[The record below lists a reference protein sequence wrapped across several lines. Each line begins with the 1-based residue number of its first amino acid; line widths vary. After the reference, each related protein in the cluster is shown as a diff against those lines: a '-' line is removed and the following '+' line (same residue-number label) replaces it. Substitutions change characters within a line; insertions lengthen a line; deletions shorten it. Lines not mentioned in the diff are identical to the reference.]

1 MPRASSSKKNKLIK
15 KQSNPPIKYVIGC
28 DDWRAHRFD
37 VVMQIPGEIASQGL
51 LHLQLPAWIPGSYM
65 IRDFSK
71 HLESIT
77 ATEIVS
83 AKSTKSIKPIKLIK
97 IDSHTWELKSKQ
109 AVEVRYQVYAFDTSV
124 RAAYLDQERAFFNA
138 SSLCLQV
145 LGFNDLSCE
154 LELLEPKDLKTNS
167 RWSVQTT
174 LPTKENNQTKQT
186 KQAKQAKQV
195 KKSGFGIYQA
205 DSYDTLIDHPV
216 AMGEF
221 QVIEWQAHGTPHRMV
236 IQGLLDAVDARQ
248 LSKDL
253 KAICEAHISF
263 FEPEKS
269 HAPFKEYCFMV
280 NAVGDGYGGLEHRNS
295 TALLCKRADLP
306 YPGQNLQKH
315 EAYEDFLGL
324 CSHEYFHSWMV
335 KRVKPKVFDPYV
347 LDQKNH
353 TCLLWLFEGFTS
365 YYDDL
370 QLFRSQ
376 RIDLAA
382 YVKRLEKTLNM
393 VLRGP
398 GRHKQSLSESSF
410 DAWTKYYQMDENT
423 PNAVVSYYAKGSLL
437 ALALDLKIREH
448 TKQKQSL
455 DDVMRHLWQMYQ
467 LTEIGMAEDDF
478 DRAIEFVIG
487 SGFNSVWAQ
496 IKRDHIDDVDDFPF
510 ETLLPKVGVKVEL
523 KKTLATENAEV
534 AKQLLGIRTTANN
547 GWVRLSHV
555 LDGGLAQEA
564 GLSAGDHL
572 ASINGERA
580 TPGRLE
586 ELLLSWIQKLA
597 RAQAV
602 KVLVYRHD
610 KELILTMHPA
620 KTKES
625 ILASQ
630 PKQYTLS
637 V

>member
-1 MPRASSSKKNKLIK
+1 MPKASKIQKSTVVKKP
-15 KQSNPPIKYVIGC
+15 SNPAIRYVIGC

-37 VVMQIPGEIASQGL
+37 VLMRIPGEIVNQGTL
-51 LHLQLPAWIPGSYM
+51 QLQLPAWITGSYM

-77 ATEIVS
+77 ASEVIS
-83 AKSTKSIKPIKLIK
+83 AKSTKSTKPTKLIK
-97 IDSHTWELKSKQ
+97 IDSHTWQLNAKHD
-109 AVEVRYQVYAFDTSV
+109 VEVRYQVYAFDTSV

-145 LGFNDLSCE
+145 LGFGDLSYE
-154 LELLEPKDLKTNS
+154 LELREPKDPALNTL
-167 RWSVQTT
+167 WSVQTT
-174 LPTKENNQTKQT
+174 LTAKEKNQN
-186 KQAKQAKQV
+186 KQA
-195 KKSGFGIYQA
+195 GFGVYQA
-205 DSYDTLIDHPV
+205 ESYDALIDHPV

-236 IQGLLDAVDARQ
+236 IQGLLDAVDERQ

-263 FEPEKS
+263 FEPEKPR
-269 HAPFKEYCFMV
+269 APFKEYCFIV

-295 TALLCKRADLP
+295 TVLLCKRADLP
-306 YPGQNLQKH
+306 YPEQNLKKH

-335 KRVKPKVFDPYV
+335 KRVKPMAFDPYV

-353 TCLLWLFEGFTS
+353 TRLLWLFEGFTS

-376 RIDLAA
+376 RINLES

-467 LTEIGMAEDDF
+467 LTETGMAEDDF

-487 SGFNSVWAQ
+487 SGFKGIWQQ
-496 IKRDHIDDVDDFPF
+496 IKRDHIDGVEDFPF

-523 KKTLATENAEV
+523 KKTLATESAEV
-534 AKQLLGIRTTANN
+534 AKQLLGIRTTVNN
-547 GWVRLSHV
+547 GWVKLSHV

-564 GLSAGDHL
+564 GLSAGDYL
-572 ASINGERA
+572 ASINGERV

-586 ELLLSWIQKLA
+586 ELLLPLIQKLCRGQVA
-597 RAQAV
+597 

-610 KELILTMHPA
+610 KELALNMYSA
-620 KTKES
+620 KAKES
-625 ILASQ
+625 LLASK

>member
-1 MPRASSSKKNKLIK
+1 MSKTRSTSIK
-15 KQSNPPIKYVIGC
+15 KITNIKDFKSKQSKNSITYVIGC

-37 VVMQIPGEIASQGL
+37 VVMQIPGEIASQGP

-71 HLESIT
+71 HLESIS
-77 ATEIVS
+77 ASEIIS
-83 AKSTKSIKPIKLIK
+83 AKSIKPIKLIK
-97 IDSHTWELKSKQ
+97 IDSHTWELKSKHD
-109 AVEVRYQVYAFDTSV
+109 VEVRYQVYAFDTSV

-138 SSLCLQV
+138 SSLCLQL
-145 LGFNDLSCE
+145 LGFADLPCDVT
-154 LELLEPKDLKTNS
+154 LLEPKDPDMS
-167 RWSVQTT
+167 QRWSVQTT
-174 LPTKENNQTKQT
+174 LPVKESKQI
-186 KQAKQAKQV
+186 KR
-195 KKSGFGIYQA
+195 SGFGAYQA
-205 DSYDTLIDHPV
+205 DSYDALIDHPV

-221 QVIEWQAHGTPHRMV
+221 QVIQWQAHGTPHRMV
-236 IQGLLDAVDARQ
+236 IQGLLDGVDERQ

-253 KAICEAHISF
+253 KAICETHISF
-263 FEPEKS
+263 FEPEKPR
-269 HAPFKEYCFMV
+269 APFKEYCFIV

-295 TALLCKRADLP
+295 TVLLCKRADLP
-306 YPGQNLQKH
+306 YPEQNLQKH

-335 KRVKPKVFDPYV
+335 KRVKPKAFDPYV

-353 TCLLWLFEGFTS
+353 TRLLWLFEGFTS

-376 RIDLAA
+376 RIDLTA
-382 YVKRLEKTLNM
+382 YLKRLEKTWNM

-478 DRAIEFVIG
+478 DHAIEFVIG
-487 SGFNSVWAQ
+487 SGFKATWQQ
-496 IKRDHIDDVDDFPF
+496 IKRDHIDGVHDLPL
-510 ETLLPKVGVKVEL
+510 ETLLQKVGVKVQL
-523 KKTLATENAEV
+523 KKTLATESAEV
-534 AKQLLGIRTTANN
+534 AKQLLGIRTSMNN
-547 GWVRLSHV
+547 GWVRLTHV

-572 ASINGERA
+572 ASISGERV
-580 TPGRLE
+580 TPSRLE
-586 ELLLSWIQKLA
+586 ELLLALIQKLC
-597 RAQAV
+597 RGQVV
-602 KVLVYRHD
+602 KFLVYRHD
-610 KELILTMHPA
+610 KELVLSIQSS
-620 KTKES
+620 KTKENV
-625 ILASQ
+625 LAAK

>member
-1 MPRASSSKKNKLIK
+1 MPKNSITKNTNIK
-15 KQSNPPIKYVIGC
+15 DFKSKQSKSSITYVIGC

-37 VVMQIPGEIASQGL
+37 VVMQIPGEIASQGPV
-51 LHLQLPAWIPGSYM
+51 HLQLPAWIPGSYM

-71 HLESIT
+71 HLESIS
-77 ATEIVS
+77 ASEIIS
-83 AKSTKSIKPIKLIK
+83 AKSIKPIKLNK

-109 AVEVRYQVYAFDTSV
+109 DVEVRYQVYAFDTSV

-138 SSLCLQV
+138 SSLCLQL
-145 LGFNDLSCE
+145 LGFADLPCDVT
-154 LELLEPKDLKTNS
+154 LLEPKDPDMS
-167 RWSVQTT
+167 QRWSVQTT
-174 LPTKENNQTKQT
+174 LPVKESKQI
-186 KQAKQAKQV
+186 KR
-195 KKSGFGIYQA
+195 SGFGVYQA
-205 DSYDTLIDHPV
+205 ESYDALIDHPV

-221 QVIEWQAHGTPHRMV
+221 QVIQWQAHGTPHRMV
-236 IQGLLDAVDARQ
+236 IQGLLDGVDERQ

-263 FEPEKS
+263 FEPVKPR
-269 HAPFKEYCFMV
+269 APFKEYCFIV

-295 TALLCKRADLP
+295 TVLLCKRADLP

-335 KRVKPKVFDPYV
+335 KRVKPKAFDPCV

-353 TCLLWLFEGFTS
+353 TSLLWLFEGFTS

-376 RIDLAA
+376 RINLAS
-382 YVKRLEKTLNM
+382 YLKRLEKTWNM

-478 DRAIEFVIG
+478 DHAIEFVIG
-487 SGFNSVWAQ
+487 SGFKATWQQ
-496 IKRDHIDDVDDFPF
+496 IKRDHIDGVHDLPL
-510 ETLLPKVGVKVEL
+510 ETLLQKVGVKVQL
-523 KKTLATENAEV
+523 KKTLATESAEV
-534 AKQLLGIRTTANN
+534 AKQLLGIRTSMNN
-547 GWVRLSHV
+547 GWVRLTHV

-572 ASINGERA
+572 ASISGERV
-580 TPGRLE
+580 TPSRLE
-586 ELLLSWIQKLA
+586 ELLLALIQKLC
-597 RAQAV
+597 RGQVV
-602 KVLVYRHD
+602 KFLVYRHD
-610 KELILTMHPA
+610 KELVLSIQSP
-620 KTKES
+620 KTKENV
-625 ILASQ
+625 LAAK

>member
-1 MPRASSSKKNKLIK
+1 MPKTRFTSITKNINDKGFK
-15 KQSNPPIKYVIGC
+15 GKQSKNSITYVIGC

-37 VVMQIPGEIASQGL
+37 VVMQIPGEIASKGPL
-51 LHLQLPAWIPGSYM
+51 RLQLPAWIPGSYM

-77 ATEIVS
+77 ASEIIS
-83 AKSTKSIKPIKLIK
+83 AKSIKPIKLIK

-109 AVEVRYQVYAFDTSV
+109 DVEVRYQVYAFDTSV

-138 SSLCLQV
+138 SSLCLQL
-145 LGFNDLSCE
+145 LGFANIPCDVK
-154 LELLEPKDLKTNS
+154 LLEPKDPDMS
-167 RWSVQTT
+167 QRWSVQTT
-174 LPTKENNQTKQT
+174 LPIKD
-186 KQAKQAKQV
+186 AKQIKR
-195 KKSGFGIYQA
+195 SGFGTYQA
-205 DSYDTLIDHPV
+205 DSYDALIDHPV

-221 QVIEWQAHGTPHRMV
+221 QVIQWQVHGTPHRMV
-236 IQGLLDAVDARQ
+236 IQGLLDGVDERQ

-253 KAICEAHISF
+253 RAICEAHISF
-263 FEPEKS
+263 FEPEKPR
-269 HAPFKEYCFMV
+269 APFKEYCFIV

-295 TALLCKRADLP
+295 TVLLCKRADLP
-306 YPGQNLQKH
+306 YPEQNLQKH

-335 KRVKPKVFDPYV
+335 KRVKPKAFDPYV

-353 TCLLWLFEGFTS
+353 TRLLWLFEGFTS

-376 RIDLAA
+376 RIDFAA
-382 YVKRLEKTLNM
+382 YLKRLEKTWNM

-478 DRAIEFVIG
+478 DHAIEFVIG
-487 SGFNSVWAQ
+487 SGFKATWQQ
-496 IKRDHIDDVDDFPF
+496 IKRDYIDGVHDLPL
-510 ETLLPKVGVKVEL
+510 ETLLQKVGVKVQL
-523 KKTLATENAEV
+523 KKALATESPEV
-534 AKQLLGIRTTANN
+534 AKQLLGIRTSMNN
-547 GWVRLSHV
+547 GWVRLTHV

-572 ASINGERA
+572 ASINGERV

-586 ELLLSWIQKLA
+586 ELLLPLIQKLC
-597 RAQAV
+597 RGQVV
-602 KVLVYRHD
+602 KFLVYRHD
-610 KELILTMHPA
+610 KELTLSIQSA
-620 KTKES
+620 KTKENV
-625 ILASQ
+625 LAAK
-630 PKQYTLS
+630 PKQYALS

>member
-1 MPRASSSKKNKLIK
+1 MPRTSITSITKGANIVSVNNNKGLK
-15 KQSNPPIKYVIGC
+15 GKQSDSSITYVIGC

-37 VVMQIPGEIASQGL
+37 VVMQIPGEIASQGP

-71 HLESIT
+71 HLESIS
-77 ATEIVS
+77 ASEIIS
-83 AKSTKSIKPIKLIK
+83 AKSIKPIKLIK

-109 AVEVRYQVYAFDTSV
+109 NVEVRYQVYAFDTSV

-138 SSLCLQV
+138 SSLCLQL
-145 LGFNDLSCE
+145 LGFKNLPCDVK
-154 LELLEPKDLKTNS
+154 LLEPKDPEMNS

-174 LPTKENNQTKQT
+174 LPIKDTKQI
-186 KQAKQAKQV
+186 KR
-195 KKSGFGIYQA
+195 SGFGIYQA
-205 DSYDTLIDHPV
+205 DNYDALIDHPV

-221 QVIEWQAHGTPHRMV
+221 QVIQWQVHGTPHRMV
-236 IQGLLDAVDARQ
+236 IQGLLDGVDERQ

-263 FEPEKS
+263 FEPEKLR
-269 HAPFKEYCFMV
+269 APFKEYCFIV

-295 TALLCKRADLP
+295 TVLLCKRADLP
-306 YPGQNLQKH
+306 YPEQNLQKH

-335 KRVKPKVFDPYV
+335 KRVKPKAFDPYV

-353 TCLLWLFEGFTS
+353 TLLLWLFEGFTS

-376 RIDLAA
+376 RINLAS
-382 YVKRLEKTLNM
+382 YLKRLEKTWNM

-437 ALALDLKIREH
+437 ALALDLRIREH

-478 DRAIEFVIG
+478 DHAIEFVIG
-487 SGFNSVWAQ
+487 SGFKATWHQ
-496 IKRDHIDDVDDFPF
+496 IKRDHIDGVHDLPL
-510 ETLLPKVGVKVEL
+510 ETLLQKVGVKVEL
-523 KKTLATENAEV
+523 KKALATESPEV
-534 AKQLLGIRTTANN
+534 AKQLLGIRTTVNN
-547 GWVRLSHV
+547 GWVKLSHV

-572 ASINGERA
+572 ASINGERV

-586 ELLLSWIQKLA
+586 ELLLPLIQKLC
-597 RAQAV
+597 RGQVV
-602 KVLVYRHD
+602 KFLVYRHE
-610 KELILTMHPA
+610 KELALTMQAA
-620 KTKES
+620 KNKENV
-625 ILASQ
+625 LAAK
-630 PKQYTLS
+630 PKQYSLS

>member
-1 MPRASSSKKNKLIK
+1 MPKASKGQKIAVTK
-15 KQSNPPIKYVIGC
+15 KQSTPSIKYVIGC

-37 VVMQIPGEIASQGL
+37 VVIQIPGEIASQGP

-71 HLESIT
+71 HLESIS
-77 ATEIVS
+77 ASEIIS
-83 AKSTKSIKPIKLIK
+83 AKSIKPIKLIK
-97 IDSHTWELKSKQ
+97 IDSHTWQLKAKH

-145 LGFNDLSCE
+145 LGFNDLDCE
-154 LELLEPKDLKTNS
+154 LELLEPKDPALNTH
-167 RWSVQTT
+167 WSVQTT
-174 LPTKENNQTKQT
+174 LPIKQTKQT
-186 KQAKQAKQV
+186 KR
-195 KKSGFGIYQA
+195 SGFGVYQA
-205 DSYDTLIDHPV
+205 DSYDALIDHPV
-216 AMGEF
+216 AMGQF

-253 KAICEAHISF
+253 KAICETHISF
-263 FEPEKS
+263 FEPEKPR
-269 HAPFKEYCFMV
+269 APFKEYCFMV

-295 TALLCKRADLP
+295 TVLLCKRSDLP
-306 YPGQNLQKH
+306 YPEQNLQKH

-335 KRVKPKVFDPYV
+335 KRVKPKAFDPYV

-353 TCLLWLFEGFTS
+353 THLLWLFEGFTS

-376 RIDLAA
+376 RINLAA
-382 YVKRLEKTLNM
+382 YVKRLEKTWNM

-410 DAWTKYYQMDENT
+410 DAWTKYYLMDENT

-487 SGFNSVWAQ
+487 SGFKGVWAQ
-496 IKRDHIDDVDDFPF
+496 IKRDHIDGVDDFPF

-523 KKTLATENAEV
+523 KKTPATESAEV
-534 AKQLLGIRTTANN
+534 AKQLLGVRTTVNN

-572 ASINGERA
+572 ASISGERV

-586 ELLLSWIQKLA
+586 ELLLAWIQKLA

-610 KELILTMHPA
+610 KELALTMRPA

-625 ILASQ
+625 MLASQ

>member
-1 MPRASSSKKNKLIK
+1 MPKNSANKINK
-15 KQSNPPIKYVIGC
+15 TKNTQGFQGKQSKNVINYVIGF

-37 VVMQIPGEIASQGL
+37 VVMQIPGEIASQGT

-71 HLESIT
+71 HLESIS
-77 ATEIVS
+77 ASEIIS
-83 AKSTKSIKPIKLIK
+83 AKSIKPIKLVK
-97 IDSHTWELKSKQ
+97 IDSHTWELNSNHD
-109 AVEVRYQVYAFDTSV
+109 VEVRYQVYAFDTSV

-138 SSLCLQV
+138 SSLCLQA
-145 LGFNDLSCE
+145 LGFADLPCDVT
-154 LELLEPKDLKTNS
+154 LLEPTDSEMRK

-174 LPTKENNQTKQT
+174 LPMKDLKQI
-186 KQAKQAKQV
+186 KPA
-195 KKSGFGIYQA
+195 SFGVYQA
-205 DSYDTLIDHPV
+205 ENYDALIDHPV

-236 IQGLLDAVDARQ
+236 IQGLLDRVDERQ

-263 FEPEKS
+263 FEPNKPR
-269 HAPFKEYCFMV
+269 APFKEYCFIV

-295 TALLCKRADLP
+295 TVLLCKRADLP
-306 YPGQNLQKH
+306 YPQQNLQKH

-335 KRVKPKVFDPYV
+335 KRVKPRAFDPYV

-353 TCLLWLFEGFTS
+353 TRLLWLFEGFTS

-376 RIDLAA
+376 RIDLSS
-382 YVKRLEKTLNM
+382 YLKRLEKTWNM

-467 LTEIGMAEDDF
+467 LTETGMAEDDF

-487 SGFNSVWAQ
+487 SGFKATWQQ
-496 IKRDHIDDVDDFPF
+496 IKRDHIDGVHDLPLDS
-510 ETLLPKVGVKVEL
+510 LLQKVGVKVEL
-523 KKTLATENAEV
+523 KKALATESAEV
-534 AKQLLGIRTTANN
+534 AKQLLGIRTTVNN
-547 GWVRLSHV
+547 GWVKLSHV
-555 LDGGLAQEA
+555 LDDGLAQAA

-572 ASINGERA
+572 GSINGERV
-580 TPGRLE
+580 TPARLDD
-586 ELLLSWIQKLA
+586 LLLSLVQKLCQG
-597 RAQAV
+597 QAV
-602 KVLVYRHD
+602 KMLVYRHD
-610 KELILTMHPA
+610 KELALTIHPA
-620 KTKES
+620 KSQEML
-625 ILASQ
+625 LASK
-630 PKQYTLS
+630 PKQYALL

>member
-1 MPRASSSKKNKLIK
+1 MPKASKSQKIAVTQ
-15 KQSNPPIKYVIGC
+15 KQSTSSIKYVIGC

-37 VVMQIPGEIASQGL
+37 VVIQIPGEIAGQGL
-51 LHLQLPAWIPGSYM
+51 IELQLPAWIPGSYM

-77 ATEIVS
+77 AAEIVS
-83 AKSTKSIKPIKLIK
+83 AKSIKPIKLIK
-97 IDSHTWELKSKQ
+97 IDSHTWQLKAKHD
-109 AVEVRYQVYAFDTSV
+109 VEVRYQVYAFDTSV

-154 LELLEPKDLKTNS
+154 LELLEPKDPALNT

-174 LPTKENNQTKQT
+174 LPVKENKQT
-186 KQAKQAKQV
+186 KQIKQIKQI
-195 KKSGFGIYQA
+195 KRSGFGIYQA
-205 DSYDTLIDHPV
+205 DSYDVLIDHPV

-236 IQGLLDAVDARQ
+236 IQGLLDAVDTRQ

-253 KAICEAHISF
+253 KAICETHISF
-263 FEPEKS
+263 FEPEKPR
-269 HAPFKEYCFMV
+269 APFKEYCFMV
-280 NAVGDGYGGLEHRNS
+280 NAVGDGYGGLEHRDS
-295 TALLCKRADLP
+295 TVLLCKRADLP

-335 KRVKPKVFDPYV
+335 KRVKPKAFDPYV

-353 TCLLWLFEGFTS
+353 TRLLWLFEGFTS

-382 YVKRLEKTLNM
+382 YVKRLEKTWNM

-410 DAWTKYYQMDENT
+410 DAWTKYYLMDENT

-487 SGFNSVWAQ
+487 SGFKGVWAQ
-496 IKRDHIDDVDDFPF
+496 IKRDHIDGVEDFPF
-510 ETLLPKVGVKVEL
+510 ETLLPKVGVKVEM
-523 KKTLATENAEV
+523 KKALATESAEV
-534 AKQLLGIRTTANN
+534 AKQLLGVRTAVNN

-572 ASINGERA
+572 ASISGERV

-586 ELLLSWIQKLA
+586 ELLLAWIQKLA

-610 KELILTMHPA
+610 KELALTMRPA

-625 ILASQ
+625 MLASQ

>member
-1 MPRASSSKKNKLIK
+1 MPKNSITKNANIKDFKSKQSKKSIA
-15 KQSNPPIKYVIGC
+15 YVIGC

-37 VVMQIPGEIASQGL
+37 VVMHIPGEIASQGP

-71 HLESIT
+71 HLESIS
-77 ATEIVS
+77 ASEIIS
-83 AKSTKSIKPIKLIK
+83 AKSIKPIKLNK

-109 AVEVRYQVYAFDTSV
+109 DVEVRYQVYAFDTSV
-124 RAAYLDQERAFFNA
+124 RAAYLDHERAFFNA
-138 SSLCLQV
+138 SSLCLQL
-145 LGFNDLSCE
+145 LGFADLPCDVT
-154 LELLEPKDLKTNS
+154 LLEPKDPEMS
-167 RWSVQTT
+167 QRWSVQTT
-174 LPTKENNQTKQT
+174 LPVKESKQI
-186 KQAKQAKQV
+186 KR
-195 KKSGFGIYQA
+195 SGFGVYQA
-205 DSYDTLIDHPV
+205 ESYDALIDHPV

-221 QVIEWQAHGTPHRMV
+221 QVIQWQAHGTPHRMV
-236 IQGLLDAVDARQ
+236 IQGLLDGVDERQ

-253 KAICEAHISF
+253 KAICETHISF
-263 FEPEKS
+263 FEPVKPR
-269 HAPFKEYCFMV
+269 APFKEYCFIV

-295 TALLCKRADLP
+295 TVLLCKRADLP
-306 YPGQNLQKH
+306 YPEQNLQKH

-335 KRVKPKVFDPYV
+335 KRVKPKAFDPYV

-353 TCLLWLFEGFTS
+353 TRLLWLFEGFTS

-382 YVKRLEKTLNM
+382 YLKRLEKTWNM

-478 DRAIEFVIG
+478 DHAIEFVIG
-487 SGFNSVWAQ
+487 SGFKATWQQ
-496 IKRDHIDDVDDFPF
+496 IKRDHIDGVHDLPL
-510 ETLLPKVGVKVEL
+510 ETLLQKVGVKVQL
-523 KKTLATENAEV
+523 KKTLATESAEV
-534 AKQLLGIRTTANN
+534 AKQLLGIRTSMNN
-547 GWVRLSHV
+547 GWVRLTHV

-572 ASINGERA
+572 ASISGERV
-580 TPGRLE
+580 TPSRLE
-586 ELLLSWIQKLA
+586 ELLLALIQKLC
-597 RAQAV
+597 RGQVV
-602 KVLVYRHD
+602 KFLVYRHD
-610 KELILTMHPA
+610 KELVLSIQSP
-620 KTKES
+620 KTKENV
-625 ILASQ
+625 LAAK

>member
-1 MPRASSSKKNKLIK
+1 
-15 KQSNPPIKYVIGC
+15 
-28 DDWRAHRFD
+28 
-37 VVMQIPGEIASQGL
+37 
-51 LHLQLPAWIPGSYM
+51 
-65 IRDFSK
+65 
-71 HLESIT
+71 
-77 ATEIVS
+77 
-83 AKSTKSIKPIKLIK
+83 
-97 IDSHTWELKSKQ
+97 
-109 AVEVRYQVYAFDTSV
+109 
-124 RAAYLDQERAFFNA
+124 
-138 SSLCLQV
+138 
-145 LGFNDLSCE
+145 
-154 LELLEPKDLKTNS
+154 
-167 RWSVQTT
+167 
-174 LPTKENNQTKQT
+174 
-186 KQAKQAKQV
+186 
-195 KKSGFGIYQA
+195 
-205 DSYDTLIDHPV
+205 
-216 AMGEF
+216 
-221 QVIEWQAHGTPHRMV
+221 
-236 IQGLLDAVDARQ
+236 
-248 LSKDL
+248 
-253 KAICEAHISF
+253 
-263 FEPEKS
+263 
-269 HAPFKEYCFMV
+269 MV

-295 TALLCKRADLP
+295 TVLLCKRSDLP
-306 YPGQNLQKH
+306 YPEQNLQKH

-335 KRVKPKVFDPYV
+335 KRVKPKAFDPYV

-353 TCLLWLFEGFTS
+353 TRLLWLFEGFTS

-382 YVKRLEKTLNM
+382 YVKRLEKTWNM

-410 DAWTKYYQMDENT
+410 DAWTKYYLMDENT

-487 SGFNSVWAQ
+487 SGFNGVWTQ
-496 IKRDHIDDVDDFPF
+496 IKRDHIDGVDDFPF

-523 KKTLATENAEV
+523 KKTLATESAEV
-534 AKQLLGIRTTANN
+534 AKQLLGVRTTVNN

-555 LDGGLAQEA
+555 LDGGIAQQT

-572 ASINGERA
+572 ASINGERV

-586 ELLLSWIQKLA
+586 ELLLSLIQKLA
-597 RAQAV
+597 RTQAV

-610 KELILTMHPA
+610 KELALTMRPA

-625 ILASQ
+625 MLASQ

>member
-1 MPRASSSKKNKLIK
+1 
-15 KQSNPPIKYVIGC
+15 
-28 DDWRAHRFD
+28 
-37 VVMQIPGEIASQGL
+37 
-51 LHLQLPAWIPGSYM
+51 M

-71 HLESIT
+71 HLESIS
-77 ATEIVS
+77 ASEIIS
-83 AKSTKSIKPIKLIK
+83 AKSIKPIKLIK

-109 AVEVRYQVYAFDTSV
+109 DVEVKYQVYAFDTSV
-124 RAAYLDQERAFFNA
+124 RAAYLDHERAFFNA
-138 SSLCLQV
+138 SSLCLQL
-145 LGFNDLSCE
+145 LGFADLPCDVK
-154 LELLEPKDLKTNS
+154 LLEPKDPDMS
-167 RWSVQTT
+167 QRWSVQTT
-174 LPTKENNQTKQT
+174 LPVKESKQI
-186 KQAKQAKQV
+186 KR
-195 KKSGFGIYQA
+195 SGFGVYQA
-205 DSYDTLIDHPV
+205 ESYDALIDHPV

-221 QVIEWQAHGTPHRMV
+221 QVIQWQAHGTPHRMV
-236 IQGLLDAVDARQ
+236 IQGLLDGVDERQ

-253 KAICEAHISF
+253 KAICETHISF
-263 FEPEKS
+263 FEPVKPR
-269 HAPFKEYCFMV
+269 APFKEYCFIV

-295 TALLCKRADLP
+295 TVLLCKRADLP
-306 YPGQNLQKH
+306 YPEQNLQKH

-335 KRVKPKVFDPYV
+335 KRVKPKAFDPYV

-353 TCLLWLFEGFTS
+353 TRLLWLFEGFTS

-376 RIDLAA
+376 RINLAS
-382 YVKRLEKTLNM
+382 YLKRLEKTWNM

-478 DRAIEFVIG
+478 DHAIEFVIG
-487 SGFNSVWAQ
+487 SGFKATWQQ
-496 IKRDHIDDVDDFPF
+496 IKRDHIDGVHDLPL
-510 ETLLPKVGVKVEL
+510 ETLLQKVGVKVQL
-523 KKTLATENAEV
+523 KKTLATESPEV
-534 AKQLLGIRTTANN
+534 AKQLLGIRTSMNN
-547 GWVRLSHV
+547 GWVRLTHV

-572 ASINGERA
+572 ASINGERV

-586 ELLLSWIQKLA
+586 ELLLPLIQKLC
-597 RAQAV
+597 RGQVV
-602 KVLVYRHD
+602 KFLVYRHD
-610 KELILTMHPA
+610 KELVLSIQSP
-620 KTKES
+620 KTKENV
-625 ILASQ
+625 LAAK

>member
-1 MPRASSSKKNKLIK
+1 MPKASKGQKIAVTK
-15 KQSNPPIKYVIGC
+15 KQSTPSIKYVIGC

-37 VVMQIPGEIASQGL
+37 VVMQIPGGIASQGP

-71 HLESIT
+71 HLESIS
-77 ATEIVS
+77 ASEIIS
-83 AKSTKSIKPIKLIK
+83 AKSIKPIKLIK
-97 IDSHTWELKSKQ
+97 IDSHTWQLKAKHD
-109 AVEVRYQVYAFDTSV
+109 VEVRYQVYAFDTSV

-145 LGFNDLSCE
+145 LGFNDLDCE
-154 LELLEPKDLKTNS
+154 LELLEPKDPALNTH
-167 RWSVQTT
+167 WSVQTT
-174 LPTKENNQTKQT
+174 LPIKQTKQT
-186 KQAKQAKQV
+186 KR
-195 KKSGFGIYQA
+195 SGFGVYQA
-205 DSYDTLIDHPV
+205 DSYDALIDHPV

-221 QVIEWQAHGTPHRMV
+221 QVIEWQAHGAPHRMV

-253 KAICEAHISF
+253 KAICETHISF
-263 FEPEKS
+263 FEPEKPR
-269 HAPFKEYCFMV
+269 APFKEYCFMV

-295 TALLCKRADLP
+295 TVLLCKRSDLP
-306 YPGQNLQKH
+306 YPEQNLQKH

-335 KRVKPKVFDPYV
+335 KRVKPKAFDPYV
-347 LDQKNH
+347 LDKKNH
-353 TCLLWLFEGFTS
+353 THLLWLFEGFTS

-376 RIDLAA
+376 RINLAA
-382 YVKRLEKTLNM
+382 YVKRLEKTWNM

-410 DAWTKYYQMDENT
+410 DAWTKYYLMDENT

-487 SGFNSVWAQ
+487 SGFKGVWAQ
-496 IKRDHIDDVDDFPF
+496 IKRDHIDGVDDFPF

-523 KKTLATENAEV
+523 KKTPATESAEV
-534 AKQLLGIRTTANN
+534 AKQLLGVRTTVNN

-572 ASINGERA
+572 ASISGERV

-586 ELLLSWIQKLA
+586 ELLLAWIQKLA

-610 KELILTMHPA
+610 KELALTMRPA
-620 KTKES
+620 KTKENM
-625 ILASQ
+625 LASQ

>member
-1 MPRASSSKKNKLIK
+1 MPKASKSQKSKVVK
-15 KQSNPPIKYVIGC
+15 KQSNPSIKYVIGY
-28 DDWRAHRFD
+28 DDWRTHRFN
-37 VVMQIPGEIASQGL
+37 VVLQISGEIANQGL

-97 IDSHTWELKSKQ
+97 IDSNTWELESKQ

-145 LGFNDLSCE
+145 LGFSDVGCE
-154 LELLEPKDLKTNS
+154 LELLEPKDSKINS

-174 LPTKENNQTKQT
+174 LPAKPTKQT
-186 KQAKQAKQV
+186 KQAKQA

-205 DSYDTLIDHPV
+205 DSYHALIDHPV

-263 FEPEKS
+263 FEPEKP
-269 HAPFKEYCFMV
+269 HAPFKEYCFIV

-295 TALLCKRADLP
+295 TVLLCKRADLP

-335 KRVKPKVFDPYV
+335 KRVKPKAFDPYT

-353 TCLLWLFEGFTS
+353 TRLLWLFEGFTS

-376 RIDLAA
+376 RINLAV
-382 YVKRLEKTLNM
+382 YVKRIEKTWNM

-467 LTEIGMAEDDF
+467 LTETGMAEDDF

-487 SGFNSVWAQ
+487 SGFMGIWTQ
-496 IKRDHIDDVDDFPF
+496 IKRDHIDGIGDLPL
-510 ETLLPKVGVKVEL
+510 EILLPKVGVKVQL
-523 KKTLATENAEV
+523 KKALATESAEV
-534 AKQLLGIRTTANN
+534 AKQLLGIRTTVNN
-547 GWVRLSHV
+547 GWVKLSHV

-572 ASINGERA
+572 ASINGERV

-586 ELLLSWIQKLA
+586 ELLLPLIQKLA

-610 KELILTMHPA
+610 KELALTMHPA

-630 PKQYTLS
+630 PKQYSLS

>member
-1 MPRASSSKKNKLIK
+1 MPRTSFTSITKGTNIKDFKSKQSKKSIT
-15 KQSNPPIKYVIGC
+15 YVIGC

-37 VVMQIPGEIASQGL
+37 VVMQIPGEIASQGP

-71 HLESIT
+71 HLESIS
-77 ATEIVS
+77 ATEMVS

-109 AVEVRYQVYAFDTSV
+109 DVEVRYQAYAFDTSV

-138 SSLCLQV
+138 SSLCLQL
-145 LGFNDLSCE
+145 LGFADLPCDV
-154 LELLEPKDLKTNS
+154 ELLEPKDLDMS
-167 RWSVQTT
+167 QRWSVQTT
-174 LPTKENNQTKQT
+174 LPIKDTKQI
-186 KQAKQAKQV
+186 KH
-195 KKSGFGIYQA
+195 SGFGVYQA
-205 DSYDTLIDHPV
+205 DSYDALIDHPV

-221 QVIEWQAHGTPHRMV
+221 QVIRWQAHGTPHRMV
-236 IQGLLDAVDARQ
+236 IQGLLDGVDERQ

-263 FEPEKS
+263 FEPVKPR
-269 HAPFKEYCFMV
+269 APFKEYCFIV

-295 TALLCKRADLP
+295 TVLLCKRADLP
-306 YPGQNLQKH
+306 YPEQNLQKH

-335 KRVKPKVFDPYV
+335 KRVKPKAFDPYV

-353 TCLLWLFEGFTS
+353 TRLLWLFEGFTS

-370 QLFRSQ
+370 QVFRSQ
-376 RIDLAA
+376 RINLAA
-382 YVKRLEKTLNM
+382 YLKRLEKTWNM

-478 DRAIEFVIG
+478 DHAIEFVIG
-487 SGFNSVWAQ
+487 SGFKAAWQQ
-496 IKRDHIDDVDDFPF
+496 IKRDHIDGVHDLPL
-510 ETLLPKVGVKVEL
+510 ETLLQKVGVKVEL
-523 KKTLATENAEV
+523 KKVLATESPEV
-534 AKQLLGIRTTANN
+534 AKQLLGIRTSINN
-547 GWVRLSHV
+547 GWVKLSHV

-572 ASINGERA
+572 ASINGERV

-586 ELLLSWIQKLA
+586 ELLLPLIQKLC
-597 RAQAV
+597 RGQVV
-602 KVLVYRHD
+602 KFLVYRHD
-610 KELILTMHPA
+610 KELVLSIQSA
-620 KTKES
+620 KTKENF
-625 ILASQ
+625 LAAK
-630 PKQYTLS
+630 PKQYALS

>member
-1 MPRASSSKKNKLIK
+1 MLKASNSRKSVLIK
-15 KQSNPPIKYVIGC
+15 NQSNPSIKYVIGC
-28 DDWRAHRFD
+28 DNWRAHRFD
-37 VVMQIPGEIASQGL
+37 VVIQIPCEIASQRPL
-51 LHLQLPAWIPGSYM
+51 QLQLPAWIPGSYM

-77 ATEIVS
+77 ATEIIS
-83 AKSTKSIKPIKLIK
+83 AKSTKSIKQINLIK
-97 IDSHTWELKSKQ
+97 IDSHTWQLKAKHG
-109 AVEVRYQVYAFDTSV
+109 VEVRYQIYAFDTSV

-145 LGFNDLSCE
+145 LGFADSPNITCE
-154 LELLEPKDLKTNS
+154 LELLEPKDSELNAL
-167 RWSVQTT
+167 WSVQTT
-174 LPTKENNQTKQT
+174 LPIKQT
-186 KQAKQAKQV
+186 KR
-195 KKSGFGIYQA
+195 SGFGIYQA
-205 DSYDTLIDHPV
+205 DNYDALIDHPV

-221 QVIEWQAHGTPHRMV
+221 QVIQWQAHGAPHRMV
-236 IQGLLDAVDARQ
+236 IQGLLDAVDERQ

-263 FEPEKS
+263 FEPEKPR
-269 HAPFKEYCFMV
+269 APFKEYCFIV

-295 TALLCKRADLP
+295 TVLLCSRADLP
-306 YPGQNLQKH
+306 YPKQNLQKH

-324 CSHEYFHSWMV
+324 CSHEYFHSWLV
-335 KRVKPKVFDPYV
+335 KRVKPKAFDPYV

-353 TCLLWLFEGFTS
+353 TRLLWLFEGFTS

-376 RIDLAA
+376 RINLAA
-382 YVKRLEKTLNM
+382 YVKRIEKTWNM

-448 TKQKQSL
+448 TKQKLSL

-467 LTEIGMAEDDF
+467 LTETGMAEDDF

-487 SGFNSVWAQ
+487 SGFMNVWAQ
-496 IKRDHIDDVDDFPF
+496 IKRDHIDGVNDLPL
-510 ETLLPKVGVKVEL
+510 ETLFPKVGVKVQL
-523 KKTLATENAEV
+523 KKAPATESAEV
-534 AKQLLGIRTTANN
+534 AKQLLGIRTTVNN
-547 GWVRLSHV
+547 GWVKLSHV
-555 LDGGLAQEA
+555 LDGGIAQQT

-572 ASINGERA
+572 ASINGERV

-586 ELLLSWIQKLA
+586 ELLLLLVQKLA

-602 KVLVYRHD
+602 KVLVYRHE
-610 KELILTMHPA
+610 KELALTIHAA

-625 ILASQ
+625 MLASK
-630 PKQYTLS
+630 PKQYSLS